1 MEILKVT
8 SIRLSKKSLAN
19 ANSLGRAIGLNQ
31 ASYVLRVAIW
41 VGLKMLKPEVMQKVG
56 HLMWEEEEKG
66 VVYELEHV
74 LRAAGVTLEKLKS
87 SK

>member
-1 MEILKVT
+1 MEILKLT
-8 SIRLSKKSLAN
+8 SIRLSSKSLAN
-19 ANSLGRAIGLNQ
+19 ARILGRAFGLNQ

-56 HLMWEEEEKG
+56 HMMWEEEVLG
-66 VVYELEHV
+66 VSHKLEDV
-74 LRAAGVTLEKLKS
+74 LRAAGVSLENLKS